1 MSKPLTLDRVEDALE
16 AGFEAMDEHV
26 DGKAI
31 VAILLHVAG
40 QRGRTFVRCSSGDGV
55 AKALM
60 RDWLDL
66 KEDDELSKDAGSAAR
81 RGV

>member
-1 MSKPLTLDRVEDALE
+1 MSKPLTKDRVEDAFE
-16 AGFEAMDEHV
+16 AGFEAIDEHV

-31 VAILLHVAG
+31 VAILVHVTG

-60 RDWLDL
+60 HDWLDL
-66 KEDDELSKDAGSAAR
+66 KKNDELPKT
-81 RGV
+81 